1 MKRILIQT
9 KYEYLSI
16 RDRCRMGLVKYLEQV
31 LNDLPEFNNPEI
43 LDIGCGS
50 GVPTL
55 WLAGKYSGTI
65 TAIDTDKQLLGFL
78 EHKIQREKTSSKVEI
93 KNVSF
98 FDLATEPGCY
108 DLILA
113 EGFLNVVGFE
123 MGFKRV
129 MGKIKNGGYFI
140 IHDEYKDHDSKIA
153 LIQKNNCK
161 IVNSLLLDETIWWRD
176 FYFQLEFEINK
187 TENAHLRSLF
197 INEINEIDQY
207 KKNPSL
213 FKSIYYVVSKSL

>member
-1 MKRILIQT
+1 MYIKK
-9 KYEYLSI
+9 KYEYFTI
-16 RDRCRMGLVKYLEQV
+16 RDRCRMRLVKYLEQV
-31 LNDLPEFNNPEI
+31 LNDLPEFNNPKI

-55 WLAGKYSGTI
+55 WLAEKYIGTI
-65 TAIDTDKQLLGFL
+65 TAIDTDKHLLDFL
-78 EHKIQREKTSSKVEI
+78 EQKIKSKKPSSRIET

-98 FDLATEPGCY
+98 FDLVTEPECF

-129 MGKIKNGGYFI
+129 IAKIKKKGYFI
-140 IHDEYKDHDSKIA
+140 IHDEYKDHGKKIE
-153 LIQKNNCK
+153 LIHKNKCK
-161 IVNSLLLDETIWWRD
+161 VVSSLLLDEAIWWRD
-176 FYFQLEFEINK
+176 FYCQLEIEIYK
-187 TENAHLRSLF
+187 PENAHLRSLF

-213 FKSIYYVVSKSL
+213 FKSIYYVVLKS

>member
-1 MKRILIQT
+1 MDIKK
-9 KYEYLSI
+9 KYEYFNM
-16 RDRCRMGLVKYLEQV
+16 RDRCRLRLVKYLEQV
-31 LNDLPEFNNPEI
+31 LNDLPEFNNPKI
-43 LDIGCGS
+43 LDIGCGT

-55 WLAGKYSGTI
+55 RLAEKYIGTI

-78 EHKIQREKTSSKVEI
+78 EHKIQRKKTSCKIET

-98 FDLATEPGCY
+98 FDFVTEPEWY

-129 MGKIKNGGYFI
+129 IAKIKKKGYFI
-140 IHDEYKDHDSKIA
+140 IHDEYKDNDKKIA
-153 LIQKNNCK
+153 LINKYNCK

-176 FYFQLEFEINK
+176 FYGQLEIEINK
-187 TENAHLRSLF
+187 LENAHLRSLF

-213 FKSIYYVVSKSL
+213 FKSIYYVVLKSK

>member
-1 MKRILIQT
+1 MDIKK
-9 KYEYLSI
+9 KYEYFNI
-16 RDRCRMGLVKYLEQV
+16 RDHCRMQLVQYLEQV
-31 LNDLPEFNNPEI
+31 LNDLPEFINPKI

-55 WLAGKYSGTI
+55 WLAEKYIGII

-78 EHKIQREKTSSKVEI
+78 EHKVERKKTSSKIET

-98 FDLATEPGCY
+98 FDLVTEPECY

-123 MGFKRV
+123 MGFNRV
-129 MGKIKNGGYFI
+129 IEKIKIGGYFI
-140 IHDEYKDHDSKIA
+140 IHDEYKDNDSKIA
-153 LIQKNNCK
+153 LIHKNNCK

-176 FYFQLEFEINK
+176 FYGQLENEIYK
-187 TENAHLRSLF
+187 PGNAHLRKLF
-197 INEINEIDQY
+197 INEIKEIEQF

-213 FKSIYYVVSKSL
+213 FKSIYYVVLKS

>member
-1 MKRILIQT
+1 MDIKM
-9 KYEYLSI
+9 KYEYFNI
-16 RDRCRMGLVKYLEQV
+16 RDRCRMRIVKYLEQV
-31 LNDLPEFNNPEI
+31 LNDLTEFNNPKI

-55 WLAGKYSGTI
+55 WLAEKYIGTI
-65 TAIDTDKQLLGFL
+65 TAIDTDKHLLGFL
-78 EHKIQREKTSSKVEI
+78 EHKIQRKKTSSKIET

-98 FDLATEPGCY
+98 FDLVTASECY

-129 MGKIKNGGYFI
+129 IEKIKIGGYFI

-153 LIQKNNCK
+153 IIDKNNCK
-161 IVNSLLLDETIWWRD
+161 IVNSLYLDETIWWRD
-176 FYFQLEFEINK
+176 FYGQLENEINK
-187 TENAHLRSLF
+187 PENTHLRNLF
-197 INEINEIDQY
+197 INEIKEIDQY

-213 FKSIYYVVSKSL
+213 FKSIYYVVLKY

>member
-1 MKRILIQT
+1 MDIKK
-9 KYEYLSI
+9 KYEYFNI
-16 RDRCRMGLVKYLEQV
+16 RDRCRMRLVKYLEQV
-31 LNDLPEFNNPEI
+31 LNDLPEFNNPKI

-50 GVPTL
+50 GVPTIL
-55 WLAGKYSGTI
+55 LAEKYIGII

-78 EHKIQREKTSSKVEI
+78 EHKIQRKKTSGKIET

-98 FDLATEPGCY
+98 FDLETEPECY

-123 MGFKRV
+123 MGFNRV
-129 MGKIKNGGYFI
+129 IEKIKMGGYFI
-140 IHDEYKDHDSKIA
+140 IHDEYKDNDSKIA
-153 LIQKNNCK
+153 LIHKNNCK

-176 FYFQLEFEINK
+176 FYGQLENEINK
-187 TENAHLRSLF
+187 PENAHLRSLF

-213 FKSIYYVVSKSL
+213 FKSIYYIVLKS

>member
-1 MKRILIQT
+1 MDIKM
-9 KYEYLSI
+9 KYEYFTI
-16 RDRCRMGLVKYLEQV
+16 RDRCRMRLVKYLEQV
-31 LNDLPEFNNPEI
+31 LNDMPEFNNPRV

-55 WLAGKYSGTI
+55 WLAEKYRATV
-65 TAIDTDKQLLGFL
+65 TAIDTDKQLLDFL
-78 EHKIQREKTSSKVEI
+78 EHKIQRSTTSSRVET

-98 FDLATEPGCY
+98 FDLVTEPEWF

-129 MGKIKNGGYFI
+129 IAKIKKKGYFI
-140 IHDEYKDHDSKIA
+140 IHDEYKDHDKKIA
-153 LIQKNNCK
+153 LIHENNCK
-161 IVNSLLLDETIWWRD
+161 IVNSLLLDEAIWWRD
-176 FYFQLEFEINK
+176 FYGQLDEKINK
-187 TENAHLRSLF
+187 PENIHLRSLF
-197 INEINEIDQY
+197 FNEINEIDQY

-213 FKSIYYVVSKSL
+213 FKSIYYVVLKS

>member
-1 MKRILIQT
+1 MDIKK
-9 KYEYLSI
+9 KYEYFNV
-16 RDRCRMGLVKYLEQV
+16 RDRCRMRLVKYLEQV
-31 LNDLPEFNNPEI
+31 LNDLPELNNPKI

-55 WLAGKYSGTI
+55 WLAEKFIGTI

-78 EHKIQREKTSSKVEI
+78 EHKIQRKKTSGKIET

-98 FDLATEPGCY
+98 FDLITEPECY

-129 MGKIKNGGYFI
+129 IEKIKIGGYFI
-140 IHDEYKDHDSKIA
+140 IHDEYKDNDQKIA
-153 LIQKNNCK
+153 LIHKNNCK

-176 FYFQLEFEINK
+176 FYGQLEIEIN
-187 TENAHLRSLF
+187 TIGDAHLRSLF
-197 INEINEIDQY
+197 INEIKEIDQY

-213 FKSIYYVVSKSL
+213 FKSIYYVVLKS

>member
-1 MKRILIQT
+1 MDIKK
-9 KYEYLSI
+9 KYEYFKI
-16 RDRCRMGLVKYLEQV
+16 RDRCRMRLVKYLEQV
-31 LNDLPEFNNPEI
+31 LNDLPEFNNPKI

-55 WLAGKYSGTI
+55 WLAEKYIGTI

-78 EHKIQREKTSSKVEI
+78 EHKIQRKKTSSKIET

-98 FDLATEPGCY
+98 FDLVTEPECY

-129 MGKIKNGGYFI
+129 IEKIKIGGYFI
-140 IHDEYKDHDSKIA
+140 IHDEYKDNDPKIA
-153 LIQKNNCK
+153 LIHKNNCK

-176 FYFQLEFEINK
+176 FYAQLEIEIN
-187 TENAHLRSLF
+187 TMENAHLRSLF
-197 INEINEIDQY
+197 INEIKEMDQY

-213 FKSIYYVVSKSL
+213 FKSIYYVFLKS

>member
-1 MKRILIQT
+1 MDIKK
-9 KYEYLSI
+9 KYEYFNI
-16 RDRCRMGLVKYLEQV
+16 RDLCRMQLVKYLEQV
-31 LNDLPEFNNPEI
+31 LTDLPEFNNPKI

-55 WLAGKYSGTI
+55 WLAEKYTGTI
-65 TAIDTDKQLLGFL
+65 TAIDTDKHLLGFL
-78 EHKIQREKTSSKVEI
+78 EHKIQLKKTSSRIET

-98 FDLATEPGCY
+98 FDLVTEPECY

-129 MGKIKNGGYFI
+129 IEKIKIGGYFI
-140 IHDEYKDHDSKIA
+140 IHDEYKDNDQKIA
-153 LIQKNNCK
+153 LIHKNNCK
-161 IVNSLLLDETIWWRD
+161 IVNSLHLDETIWWRD
-176 FYFQLEFEINK
+176 FYGQLEIEINK
-187 TENAHLRSLF
+187 MENAHLRRFF
-197 INEINEIDQY
+197 INEIKEIDQY

-213 FKSIYYVVSKSL
+213 FKSIYYVVLKS

>member
-1 MKRILIQT
+1 
-9 KYEYLSI
+9 
-16 RDRCRMGLVKYLEQV
+16 MGLVKYLEQE
-31 LNDLPEFNNPEI
+31 LNNLPEFNNPKI

-55 WLAGKYSGTI
+55 WLAEKYTGTI
-65 TAIDTDKQLLGFL
+65 TAIDTDKHLLGFL
-78 EHKIQREKTSSKVEI
+78 EHKIQRKKTSGKIEI

-98 FDLATEPGCY
+98 FDLLAEPECY

-113 EGFLNVVGFE
+113 EGFLNIVGFE

-129 MGKIKNGGYFI
+129 IEKIKIGGYFI
-140 IHDEYKDHDSKIA
+140 IHDEYKDNDLKIA

-176 FYFQLEFEINK
+176 FYGQLEIEINK
-187 TENAHLRSLF
+187 PENAHLRSLF
-197 INEINEIDQY
+197 INEIKEIDQY

-213 FKSIYYVVSKSL
+213 FKSIYYVVLKS

>member
-1 MKRILIQT
+1 MDMKN
-9 KYEYLSI
+9 KYEYFNI
-16 RDRCRMGLVKYLEQV
+16 RDRCRMRLVKYLEQV
-31 LNDLPEFNNPEI
+31 LNNLPEFNNPKI

-55 WLAGKYSGTI
+55 WLAEKYTGTI
-65 TAIDTDKQLLGFL
+65 TAIDTDKHLLDFL
-78 EHKIQREKTSSKVEI
+78 EHKIQRNNTSSRIET

-98 FDLATEPGCY
+98 FDLETDPEYY

-129 MGKIKNGGYFI
+129 IATIKKNGYFI
-140 IHDEYKDHDSKIA
+140 IHDEFKDKDEKNA
-153 LIQKNNCK
+153 LILKNNCQ
-161 IVNSLLLDETIWWRD
+161 IVSSLLLDETIWWRD
-176 FYFQLEFEINK
+176 FYGQLEIEINK
-187 TENAHLRSLF
+187 PENAHLKSLF

-207 KKNPSL
+207 KKDPSL
-213 FKSIYYVVSKSL
+213 FKSIYYVVLKS

>member
-1 MKRILIQT
+1 MDINT
-9 KYEYLSI
+9 KYEYLNI
-16 RDRCRMGLVKYLEQV
+16 RDRCRMRLVKYLEQI
-31 LNDLPEFNNPEI
+31 LNDLPEFTNPKM

-55 WLAGKYSGTI
+55 WLAEKYTGTI
-65 TAIDTDKQLLGFL
+65 TAIDTDKQLLDFL
-78 EHKIQREKTSSKVEI
+78 DHKIKSKKTSGRIET

-98 FDLATEPGCY
+98 FDLVTEPECF

-129 MGKIKNGGYFI
+129 IGKLKQGGHFV
-140 IHDEYKDHDSKIA
+140 IHDEYKDNDKKIA
-153 LIQKNNCK
+153 LIQKSNCR
-161 IVNSLLLDETIWWRD
+161 IVSSLLLDETIWWRD
-176 FYFQLEFEINK
+176 FYGQLEMEINK
-187 TENAHLRSLF
+187 PENAHIRSLF

-207 KKNPSL
+207 KKDPSL
-213 FKSIYYVVSKSL
+213 FKSIYYLVLKPQ